1 MVTLSS
7 NQALLVPLLVGFC
20 VSCASRQVT
29 TRTVDDP
36 MGQAIEYGPP
46 QSTSFDAEMD
56 AGREYGTITIYKKST
71 CDVIPVTVMQRYKE
85 KVRGDDVLERT
96 PLNKTQV
103 AGRPDGQ
110 VNCDQSYA
118 RNVEVLIEAD
128 GGRFSLGV
136 TDELGRVDANLAR
149 LFKVASFDDVPS
161 EARVM
166 LRSIKGQPLVE
177 VGQLSLEQ
185 LKKHQ
190 ARVNELLAKLEA
202 ILEKEETGASPQE
215 ITRSYELYNQLIDLA
230 SHDPRVQAIGARFW
244 ELFYGRKQEEARERM
259 GRNLEALSRAQATLK
274 AMGDAALP
282 MYVQAAVNSGMLD
295 RQALEWSSLRLLRAL
310 RGSPNVCATN
320 FTWAGV
326 PTYGWGNEAQLA
338 AHYVHF
344 AYGPA
349 HAALIQN
356 ACRVM

>member
-1 MVTLSS
+1 MMRTISTR
-7 NQALLVPLLVGFC
+7 ALLVPPFAV
-20 VSCASRQVT
+20 VSASCASQRLT

-36 MGQAIEYGPP
+36 AGQAIEYGPP
-46 QSTSFDAEMD
+46 ANTKFEAEMD

-71 CDVIPVTVMQRYKE
+71 CDVIPVTVMQRYQE
-85 KVRGDDVLERT
+85 KVRGDDVVERT

-103 AGRPDGQ
+103 AGQPDGQ

-118 RNVEVLIEAD
+118 RNVEVLLEAD
-128 GGRFSLGV
+128 GGRFSLGL
-136 TDELGRVDANLAR
+136 TDELGRVDVNLAR
-149 LFKVASFDDVPS
+149 LFKVASFDEVPS

-166 LRSIKGQPLVE
+166 LRSIKGEPLVE
-177 VGQLSLEQ
+177 VGQLSLSQ

-190 ARVNELLAKLEA
+190 ERVNELLGKLEA
-202 ILEKEETGASPQE
+202 ILEKGETGASQQE

-230 SHDPRVQAIGARFW
+230 SHDPRVRAIGARFW

-259 GRNLEALSRAQATLK
+259 GRNLDALSRAQATLK

-282 MYVQAAVNSGMLD
+282 MYVQAAVNSGTLD

-310 RGSPNVCATN
+310 RGSPNVCAAS
-320 FTWAGV
+320 FSWSGI

-344 AYGPA
+344 AYGPS

-356 ACRVM
+356 ACRVL